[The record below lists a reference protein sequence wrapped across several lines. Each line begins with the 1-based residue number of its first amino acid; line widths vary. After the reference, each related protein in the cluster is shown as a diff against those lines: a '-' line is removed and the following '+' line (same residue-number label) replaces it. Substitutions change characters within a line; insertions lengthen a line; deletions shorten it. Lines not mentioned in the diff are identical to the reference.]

1 MVVQIFQIAL
11 CLRDHHAFWGRLVV
25 ILNVFNDLT
34 LKQTLKSEN
43 LFLKQKEK
51 KLVGIRLMKA
61 QNFHT
66 KLPCQK
72 SMYF

>member
-11 CLRDHHAFWGRLVV
+11 CLRDQHAFWGRLVV

-51 KLVGIRLMKA
+51 K
-61 QNFHT
+61 
-66 KLPCQK
+66 
-72 SMYF
+72 